1 MFKEIINLGLQLL
14 IVKPKDE
21 LLMPT
26 KFKLLAGL
34 ITAFML
40 FSSASLFSQTKITG
54 KVVGSDLK
62 PIAGATVTV
71 KGTTVA
77 TTTNLEGVFLLE
89 VPKNRQTV
97 VISSI
102 GYEAVE
108 QNISADNT
116 ALSITM
122 KPQTTSLNE
131 VVLTGYTSQRRK
143 DITGAVS
150 IVPVGELKAQPSFDV
165 GNQLQG
171 KASGVTVTESGVPGT
186 PASVRIRGLGSF
198 NNNSPLYVIDGV
210 QTTNVSG
217 LTPDDVETMLVLKD
231 AASASIYGVRAS
243 NGVIVITTKQGRKRG
258 VSVTYNGYYGTQNPG
273 KGMDLLS
280 PQEAGELYF
289 LSQKNVGL
297 PTAGSAYGNGAT
309 PTLPDY
315 IYYTG
320 YAVNGT
326 PITNSNPGVNA
337 SLYSLD
343 YSRLGDVGYTPYI
356 IVPANKSGT
365 DWYQAITRNAPIT
378 NQNLTLSG
386 ATDNSHFLMSLNYF
400 NQDAIT
406 QYQFYRRFSIR
417 MNSEFNVMKGVR
429 VGENIQAFMSTAN
442 TPGSGNG
449 NGTDNDD
456 NTEASVISQTYRI
469 NSIVPI
475 YTINPGDFAG
485 NKGGPGGGVGT
496 WGNSKNPLAQLYRKK
511 DNRNNNVNVFGNV
524 YGEVDFLQHF
534 TVRTSFG
541 GSNNNQDIYTYPF
554 IEYED
559 NENTGNTTYTENMV
573 VNNSWIWTNTLTY
586 KNIFG
591 KNNLTVLV
599 GTEAQKSTGRQIIG
613 TGTGYYAYNYKPYIN
628 LNNGAVAGLGGSQ
641 SFTPTTLESYFAK
654 ADYVYDNKYL
664 LSALIRRDGSS
675 KFVAPNQYA
684 NFPAFSVGWRISE
697 ENFLKSVTWLN
708 DLKLRGSW
716 GKLGNEAAVSA
727 SNAYTTFGSNKQS
740 SWYDINGT
748 NNTPAEGFYLSFV
761 GNQLGQWETS
771 TSTNYGFDM
780 TVLGG
785 STSIIF
791 DYYQKNTSHLLYNP
805 SGQGILGAVNANT
818 PAYQNVGSMANWGI
832 DLGITNRAKITRDL
846 TMTTAFTFTTYK
858 NKVTAITQD
867 GQLFFQVNSPLNE
880 QNRIGSVVTRNI
892 VGQPLNTFYG
902 YKVLG
907 LFQNA
912 AEVTKSAKQADAAP
926 GRFKYADINNDGVID
941 ASDRTVI
948 GNPNPGFSYGLNL
961 GLEYQAFD
969 FTAFFYGVGN
979 KQAFN
984 YSKYWTDFTPG
995 AFPGGRSK
1003 NALYDSWLPD
1013 GSRPNAKTPMAET
1026 NVGTGFSDNSNV
1038 NSYYVESA
1046 SYFRLRNLQIGYT
1059 LPVSLTN
1066 KLKISKA
1073 RFYIQGTNLF
1083 TVTNYTGLNPEVTS
1097 SSDLTSSIDM
1107 GSYPVV
1113 REYLIGASITF

>member
-102 GYEAVE
+102 GYEAIE

-315 IYYTG
+315 IFYTG

-343 YSRLGDVGYTPYI
+343 YTRLGDVGYTPYI

-378 NQNLTLSG
+378 NQNLTMSG

-417 MNSEFNVMKGVR
+417 MNSEFNVLKGVR
-429 VGENIQAFMSTAN
+429 VGENLQAFLSSQNA
-442 TPGSGNG
+442 PGSGNG

-456 NTEASVISQTYRI
+456 NTEASVISQTFRLM
-469 NSIVPI
+469 SIVPI
-475 YTINPGDFAG
+475 YTIQAGDFPG
-485 NKGGPGGGVGT
+485 NKGGPGVGT
-496 WGNSKNPLAQLYRKK
+496 WGNSKNPLAQLYRKQN
-511 DNRNNNVNVFGNV
+511 NRNNNTNIFGNV
-524 YGEVDFLQHF
+524 YGEVDFLKGF
-534 TVRTSFG
+534 TFRTSFG
-541 GSNNNQDIYTYPF
+541 GSINTQNIYTYPY
-554 IEYED
+554 IEYEN
-559 NENTGNTTYTENMV
+559 NENTANTTFTSNY
-573 VNNSWIWTNTLTY
+573 VNTQNWIWTNTLAY
-586 KNIFG
+586 KNNFG
-591 KNNLTVLV
+591 KHSISALI
-599 GTEAQKSTGRQIIG
+599 GTEAQESTGSQSIG
-613 TGTGYYAYNYKPYIN
+613 AASGFYTYNYLPFIN
-628 LNNGAVAGLGGSQ
+628 LGNGSVQNLGGSQ
-641 SFTPTTLESYFAK
+641 TFTTTTLQSYFGK
-654 ADYVYDNKYL
+654 VDYAYNGKYL
-664 LSALIRRDGSS
+664 LTALVRRDGSS

-684 NFPAFSVGWRISE
+684 TFPAFSVGWRISE
-697 ENFLKSVTWLN
+697 EDFMRGISFVN
-708 DLKLRGSW
+708 DLKIRGSW
-716 GKLGNEAAVSA
+716 GQLGNEAAA
-727 SNAYTTFGSNKQS
+727 GAGNAFTTFGSNRQS

-748 NNTPAEGFYLSFV
+748 QNTPVEGFFLNFV
-761 GNQLGQWETS
+761 GNP
-771 TSTNYGFDM
+771 
-780 TVLGG
+780 
-785 STSIIF
+785 I
-791 DYYQKNTSHLLYNP
+791 
-805 SGQGILGAVNANT
+805 
-818 PAYQNVGSMANWGI
+818 
-832 DLGITNRAKITRDL
+832 
-846 TMTTAFTFTTYK
+846 
-858 NKVTAITQD
+858 
-867 GQLFFQVNSPLNE
+867 
-880 QNRIGSVVTRNI
+880 
-892 VGQPLNTFYG
+892 
-902 YKVLG
+902 
-907 LFQNA
+907 
-912 AEVTKSAKQADAAP
+912 
-926 GRFKYADINNDGVID
+926 
-941 ASDRTVI
+941 
-948 GNPNPGFSYGLNL
+948 
-961 GLEYQAFD
+961 
-969 FTAFFYGVGN
+969 
-979 KQAFN
+979 
-984 YSKYWTDFTPG
+984 
-995 AFPGGRSK
+995 
-1003 NALYDSWLPD
+1003 
-1013 GSRPNAKTPMAET
+1013 
-1026 NVGTGFSDNSNV
+1026 
-1038 NSYYVESA
+1038 
-1046 SYFRLRNLQIGYT
+1046 
-1059 LPVSLTN
+1059 
-1066 KLKISKA
+1066 
-1073 RFYIQGTNLF
+1073 
-1083 TVTNYTGLNPEVTS
+1083 
-1097 SSDLTSSIDM
+1097 
-1107 GSYPVV
+1107 
-1113 REYLIGASITF
+1113 